1 MVEETSGSELLDRA
15 EQAHRS
21 GRFAQMRQLLQ
32 RLHDLAARGVLS
44 VAEQQRAQAL
54 WARLR
59 PDPLVA
65 GLVLACLLLF
75 VSVVGST
82 WH

>member
-1 MVEETSGSELLDRA
+1 MVEETSGSELLDCA
-15 EQAHRS
+15 EQAHRG

-32 RLHDLAARGVLS
+32 RLQDLAARGVLS
-44 VAEQQRAQAL
+44 AAEQQRVQAL

-65 GLVLACLLLF
+65 GLVIACLLLF